1 VRVVFVINSLGAGGT
16 ERSTAVLLP
25 YLRDRGIDAV
35 VVCLLHRPEGDEA
48 RVIAQG
54 FDVRFLAAK
63 GMVGRVRALR
73 TLLRELEPDVVH
85 TAIFEADIVGRLA
98 AAGTGIPVL
107 TSLVN
112 TPYAPARR
120 SDPNV
125 VPWKLAIVRQI
136 DAITGRLFTRRF
148 HAVTPGVADDA
159 VATLHVDRARIT
171 VVERG
176 RDPEALGRR
185 TPARRA
191 DARKGL
197 GLADDEPLV
206 LAVGRQEYQKGHVHL
221 VEAMRDVTRN
231 HPAAVLAIAGRSGNA
246 TAALERSIVA
256 SGLGDRVRLL
266 GHRDDVG
273 DLLAAADIFAMPSLY
288 EGTAGAAIEAM
299 ALEAPIVACDLAG
312 TAGIL
317 EHDVNALLVPVADPV
332 ALAKAIEQVLD
343 DPDAAAARS
352 DRAREVF
359 ERRFTLARSADRMAT
374 LYAEVAHDDD

>member
-48 RVIAQG
+48 SVISQG
-54 FDVRFLAAK
+54 FDVRFLVPT
-63 GMVGRVRALR
+63 GVVGRVRALR

-98 AAGTGIPVL
+98 AARTGIPVL

-112 TPYAPARR
+112 TPYAHARR

-159 VATLHVDRARIT
+159 VATLHVDRARIS

-191 DARKGL
+191 AARAGV
-197 GLADDEPLV
+197 GVADDEPLV
-206 LAVGRQEYQKGHVHL
+206 LAVGRQEFQKGHVHL

-246 TAALERSIVA
+246 TASLERSIVA

-273 DLLAAADIFAMPSLY
+273 DLLVGADIFAMPSLY

-299 ALEAPIVACDLAG
+299 ALEVPIVACDLAG

-343 DPDAAAARS
+343 DPDAAAARAG
-352 DRAREVF
+352 RAREVF
-359 ERRFTLARSADRMAT
+359 ERRFTLARSADRMAA